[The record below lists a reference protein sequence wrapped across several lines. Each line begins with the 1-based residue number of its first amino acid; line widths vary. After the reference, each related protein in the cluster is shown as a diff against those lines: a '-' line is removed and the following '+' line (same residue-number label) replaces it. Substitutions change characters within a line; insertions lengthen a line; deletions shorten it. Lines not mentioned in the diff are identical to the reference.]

1 MENNSSP
8 IGTLEPVD
16 ARGTSLNGNGSS
28 NGSSSH
34 NGTSAPPPRIANRV
48 YAYREPRLRALT
60 PLWEKSRSLMQR
72 IRSWFIRKPAPDPD
86 PEGNGVYAITKNTN
100 YWFNRELYVIEQEAA
115 RLAAEWAEKGLPRH
129 DVARDTPVEPEQVLA
144 MKCTELYRHWH
155 DRVAIKMQDAIQAGT
170 AVLNGRITTFRAMIY
185 AIEANTNERH
195 AAEQEIENATRA
207 GEADKSTVGYDRI
220 FKSSAGFWIFAG
232 ILAAAEFTANFPVFR
247 LLLPMD
253 STLVQLAS
261 SLGEAAENNS
271 WLAGPLVVM
280 QDMLLHFEAFVVALV
295 AVVILVL
302 LGKTAG
308 SSLRS
313 IVAFSVKESP
323 LASTSIRSNRRQN
336 SVVFVASLA
345 GVAFVLL
352 FMYSARAQIATTA
365 ADRVHADSVSLQQA
379 RIAQAAAGTDLT
391 KTAATTQ
398 RELEATRTL
407 QQHTDDAAYAITVQR
422 INTAILYLNLGLVL
436 AAMTLGF
443 VYKKEQLSDKRGEHP
458 LLALMRKK
466 IQRLDADAIKLKHT
480 AQSAENAAQTEAGR
494 INHLVQ
500 SNPLRDWRGKQAALQ
515 SVIPQFRGQNAV
527 LRRLDTASILAF
539 REPNVI
545 PLPELD
551 ENVEFRTPIEFDQ
564 LLRDLD
570 GLTREYARVV
580 GFSSAGI
587 QPLPAVR
594 AL

>member
-1 MENNSSP
+1 
-8 IGTLEPVD
+8 
-16 ARGTSLNGNGSS
+16 
-28 NGSSSH
+28 
-34 NGTSAPPPRIANRV
+34 
-48 YAYREPRLRALT
+48 
-60 PLWEKSRSLMQR
+60 
-72 IRSWFIRKPAPDPD
+72 
-86 PEGNGVYAITKNTN
+86 
-100 YWFNRELYVIEQEAA
+100 
-115 RLAAEWAEKGLPRH
+115 
-129 DVARDTPVEPEQVLA
+129 
-144 MKCTELYRHWH
+144 
-155 DRVAIKMQDAIQAGT
+155 
-170 AVLNGRITTFRAMIY
+170 
-185 AIEANTNERH
+185 
-195 AAEQEIENATRA
+195 
-207 GEADKSTVGYDRI
+207 
-220 FKSSAGFWIFAG
+220 
-232 ILAAAEFTANFPVFR
+232 
-247 LLLPMD
+247 MD

-261 SLGEAAENNS
+261 SLGEVAENNS
-271 WLAGPLVVM
+271 WLAGPFVVM

-323 LASTSIRSNRRQN
+323 LASTTIRSNRRQN
-336 SVVFVASLA
+336 VVVLTAALA

-352 FMYSARAQIATTA
+352 FMFSARAQIATTA

-379 RIAQAAAGTDLT
+379 RADQAAAGTDLT
-391 KTAATTQ
+391 KTAATAQ

-422 INTAILYLNLGLVL
+422 VNTAILYLNLGLVM

-443 VYKKEQLSDKRGEHP
+443 VYKKEELSDKRGEHP
-458 LLALMRKK
+458 MLALMRRK
-466 IQRLDADAIKLKHT
+466 IQRLDADALKLKHT

-515 SVIPQFRGQNAV
+515 SVIPRFRGENAV
-527 LRRLDTASILAF
+527 LRRLDTANILAF
-539 REPNVI
+539 KEPYAI

-551 ENVEFRTPIEFDQ
+551 ESVEFRTPIEFAQ

-580 GFSSAGI
+580 GFSSAGV
-587 QPLPAVR
+587 QQTPPVR
-594 AL
+594 SL